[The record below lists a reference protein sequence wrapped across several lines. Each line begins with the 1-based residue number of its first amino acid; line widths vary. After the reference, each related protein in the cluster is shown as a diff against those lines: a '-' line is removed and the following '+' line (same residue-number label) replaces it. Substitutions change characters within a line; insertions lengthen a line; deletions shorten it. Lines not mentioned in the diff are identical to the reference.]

1 MPQGCLGADATTAAP
16 VVLRDYQQQLLA
28 DLRVA
33 LRSHRR
39 VCAVMPTGAGKG
51 QTIGAIVRGAAGRGH
66 RVLVLAHR
74 AELIEQLTGTVRA
87 WGLKPTVIAP
97 GHPGNGH
104 RRCSRPSGVGLVAV
118 GSVQTVVRRLGQLPA
133 PDLIIQDEAHHLV
146 PGNVWGRIIESWPGA
161 RLIGKTATPERLDGK
176 GLGVEAGGF
185 FEALVLGPS
194 AAWLVEQ
201 GWLARP
207 KVFSW
212 PQAHGTKGQGPGGQS
227 PGEEG
232 PELRQRMGDF
242 DLEQAARA
250 FGDRTAVGDAV
261 SHYRRRLHPGTAIC
275 FCCTIQHAEQMA
287 AAFRAA
293 GIRAEAVSGST
304 PAEKRRRLIAG
315 LGTGEVEVL
324 CSCMLISE
332 GTDIPSVGGAI
343 LMRPTASLSLYL
355 QMVGRALRPAP
366 GKQEAVILDHV
377 GNAHRHGLPTDE
389 RQWTLAGR
397 RRREGVSIPIKDCP
411 HCFCSCPS
419 AAHQCPECGHLFLN
433 EPRDEQRG
441 GLQQLDGD
449 LVEIVGSARHQPRP
463 HQQQQPRRR
472 SPSAGCRT
480 FEQLLQR
487 EQERGYKPGWARHV
501 WAARQRSA

>member
-1 MPQGCLGADATTAAP
+1 MAP
-16 VVLRDYQQQLLA
+16 IVLRDYQLQLLA
-28 DLRVA
+28 DLRTA
-33 LRSHRR
+33 LKRHQR

-51 QTIGAIVRGAAGRGH
+51 QTIGAIARGAAGKGR

-74 AELIEQLTGTVRA
+74 AELIEQLSATVRA
-87 WGLKPTVIAP
+87 WGLEPDLIAP
-97 GHPGNGH
+97 GHQLQG
-104 RRCSRPSGVGLVAV
+104 RQVAV
-118 GSVQTVVRRLGQLPA
+118 GSVQTVVRRLAQLPA

-146 PGNVWGRIIESWPGA
+146 AGNSWGRIINAWPGA
-161 RLIGKTATPERLDGK
+161 HLIGKTATPERLDGK

-212 PQAHGTKGQGPGGQS
+212 PGAS
-227 PGEEG
+227 NSR
-232 PELRQRMGDF
+232 LRQRMGEF

-250 FGDRTAVGDAV
+250 FGDRAAIGDAV
-261 SHYRRRLHPGTAIC
+261 SHYRRRLHPATAIC

-287 AAFRAA
+287 TAFRAD
-293 GIRAEAVSGST
+293 GIRAAAVSGST
-304 PAEKRRRLIAG
+304 PAEQRRRLIAG

-324 CSCMLISE
+324 TSCMIISE

-366 GKQEAVILDHV
+366 GKGEAVILDHV

-389 RQWTLAGR
+389 REWNLAGR
-397 RRREGVSIPIKDCP
+397 RKREGVSIPIKDCP
-411 HCFCSCPS
+411 LCFCSCPS
-419 AAHQCPECGHLFLN
+419 AAQQCPDCGHLFLS
-433 EPRDEQRG
+433 EERDEKRR
-441 GLQQLDGD
+441 GLQQLEGE
-449 LVEIVGSARHQPRP
+449 LVEIVAGAHRPKPR
-463 HQQQQPRRR
+463 QQQRPRRR

-480 FEQLLQR
+480 FEQLQQR
-487 EQERGYKPGWARHV
+487 EQERGYKPGWAKHV
-501 WAARQRSA
+501 WSTRQRGLQV

>member
-1 MPQGCLGADATTAAP
+1 MSMAP
-16 VVLRDYQQQLLA
+16 IVLRDYQQQQLA
-28 DLRVA
+28 DLRAA
-33 LRSHRR
+33 LKVHRR

-51 QTIGAIVRGAAGRGH
+51 QTIGAIARGAASKGR
-66 RVLVLAHR
+66 RVMVLAHR

-87 WGLKPTVIAP
+87 WGLEPDVIAP
-97 GHPGNGH
+97 GH
-104 RRCSRPSGVGLVAV
+104 RIQVRQVAV
-118 GSVQTVVRRLGQLPA
+118 GSVQTVVRRLKALPA

-146 PGNVWGRIIESWPGA
+146 AGSVWGRIISAWPDA
-161 RLIGKTATPERLDGK
+161 NLIGKTATPERLDGK
-176 GLGVEAGGF
+176 GLGVEAGGY

-194 AAWLVEQ
+194 AAWMVEQ
-201 GWLARP
+201 GWLAKPR
-207 KVFSW
+207 VFSW
-212 PQAHGTKGQGPGGQS
+212 PGARNSKLRRRQM
-227 PGEEG
+227 GE
-232 PELRQRMGDF
+232 F

-250 FGDRTAVGDAV
+250 FGDRAAIGDAV

-275 FCCTIQHAEQMA
+275 FCCTIEHADQMA
-287 AAFRAA
+287 GAFRAA
-293 GIRAEAVSGST
+293 GVRAASVSGST
-304 PAEKRRRLIAG
+304 PADQRKRLIAG

-324 CSCMLISE
+324 SSCMIISE

-389 RQWTLAGR
+389 REWHLAGR

-419 AAHQCPECGHLFLN
+419 AAHVCPDCGHLFLTD
-433 EPRDEQRG
+433 ERDEQRRG
-441 GLQQLDGD
+441 IQQLEGE
-449 LVEIVGSARHQPRP
+449 LVEVTGAARHRP
-463 HQQQQPRRR
+463 KPNQQQRPRRR
-472 SPSAGCRT
+472 HPAAGCKT
-480 FEQLLQR
+480 FEQLLER

-501 WAARQRSA
+501 WESRQRSS

>member
-1 MPQGCLGADATTAAP
+1 MQQGCLGDDATTAPP
-16 VVLRDYQQQLLA
+16 VVLRDYQKQLLA

-33 LRSHRR
+33 LKTHRR

-51 QTIGAIVRGAAGRGH
+51 QTIGAIVRGAACRGR

-87 WGLKPTVIAP
+87 WGLEPDVIAP
-97 GHPGNGH
+97 GQ
-104 RRCSRPSGVGLVAV
+104 RLQARQVAV
-118 GSVQTVVRRLGQLPA
+118 GSVQTVVRRLDHITP

-146 PGNVWGRIIESWPGA
+146 PGNVWGRVISAWPDA
-161 RLIGKTATPERLDGK
+161 HLIGKTATPERLDGK

-207 KVFSW
+207 RVFSW
-212 PQAHGTKGQGPGGQS
+212 PGARNS
-227 PGEEG
+227 R
-232 PELRQRMGDF
+232 LRRRMGEF
-242 DLEQAARA
+242 DLKQAAQS
-250 FGDRTAVGDAV
+250 FGDRAAIGDAV
-261 SHYRRRLHPGTAIC
+261 SHYKRRLHPGTAIC

-287 AAFRAA
+287 GAFRSA
-293 GIRAEAVSGST
+293 GIRAASVSGST
-304 PAEKRRRLIAG
+304 PAEERKRLIAG

-324 CSCMLISE
+324 SSCMIISE

-366 GKQEAVILDHV
+366 GKHEAVILDHV

-389 RQWTLAGR
+389 REWNLAGR

-411 HCFCSCPS
+411 VCFCSCPS
-419 AAHQCPECGHLFLN
+419 AAQVCPECGHLFLS
-433 EPRDEQRG
+433 EERDEQRR
-441 GLQQLDGD
+441 GLQQVEGE
-449 LVEIVGSARHQPRP
+449 LVEVTGSERHRPRP
-463 HQQQQPRRR
+463 NQQQRLRHIHPA
-472 SPSAGCRT
+472 AGCRT
-480 FEQLLQR
+480 FEQLLKR
-487 EQERGYKPGWARHV
+487 EQERGYKSGWARHV
-501 WAARQRSA
+501 WAARRKECQSMKVLQLPDQ

>member
-1 MPQGCLGADATTAAP
+1 MPSI
-16 VVLRDYQQQLLA
+16 VLRDYQLQLLA
-28 DLRVA
+28 DLRAA
-33 LRSHRR
+33 LKVHQR

-51 QTIGAIVRGAAGRGH
+51 QTIGAIARGAARKGRK
-66 RVLVLAHR
+66 VLVLAHR

-87 WGLKPTVIAP
+87 WGLEPDVIAP
-97 GHPGNGH
+97 GHTLQD
-104 RRCSRPSGVGLVAV
+104 RQVAV
-118 GSVQTVVRRLGQLPA
+118 GSVQTVARRLRQLPG

-146 PGNVWGRIIESWPGA
+146 AGNVWGRIINTWPEA
-161 RLIGKTATPERLDGK
+161 HLIGKTATPERLDGK

-212 PQAHGTKGQGPGGQS
+212 PGARNSKGQGP
-227 PGEEG
+227 
-232 PELRQRMGDF
+232 ELQQRMGEY

-250 FGDRTAVGDAV
+250 FGDRAAIGDAV
-261 SHYRRRLHPGTAIC
+261 SHYRRRLHPSTAIC

-287 AAFRAA
+287 GAFRAA
-293 GIRAEAVSGST
+293 GIRAASVNGGTS
-304 PAEKRRRLIAG
+304 AEERKRLIAG

-324 CSCMLISE
+324 TSCMIISE

-389 RQWTLAGR
+389 RAWNLSGR

-411 HCFCSCPS
+411 VCFCSCPS
-419 AAHQCPECGHLFLN
+419 AAQVCPDCGHLFPA
-433 EPRDEQRG
+433 EDRDEQRR
-441 GLQQLDGD
+441 GLQLLEGE
-449 LVEIVGSARHQPRP
+449 LVEISGSDRHRPKLQQAR
-463 HQQQQPRRR
+463 PRRTH
-472 SPSAGCRT
+472 PAAGCRT
-480 FEQLLQR
+480 FEDLLQR

-501 WAARQRSA
+501 WAARQRST